1 MRLDGVIS
9 DYRIALLRKRM
20 LVFLLEVEAHG
31 HLGRSAVPC
40 CLPNLW
46 PVMRFFFPRFKH
58 VILKNAN
65 ERRLD
70 ENPRGNFILVQDS
83 LF

>member
-20 LVFLLEVEAHG
+20 LVFLLEVEAHAASRKVCT
-31 HLGRSAVPC
+31 LLSAKFVASDAI
-40 CLPNLW
+40 
-46 PVMRFFFPRFKH
+46 FFPELQTRH
-58 VILKNAN
+58 LNAN

-70 ENPRGNFILVQDS
+70 ENPRGNFILAPES
-83 LF
+83 PF